1 MAEVTDRSSRHD
13 AALRGRSVVVTRAVE
28 QAAGLT
34 EPLAAAGAEVLVMP
48 VIAVAAPE
56 SSDAA
61 DAAIERLDSY
71 DWIVLTSTNGVDA
84 LDDRMRLHG
93 LRVGDL
99 DGARVAAIGSATAAR
114 LEELGVVP
122 ALIPE
127 RFRAEG
133 LVDALRIIGPGAG
146 PRVLIARATEAREVL
161 PVELRGLGF
170 EVDVVPVYRVVA
182 VEPPADVLERLAAGS
197 VDAVVFASG
206 GTARRFA
213 DALATEG
220 MDAAALLVGPVV
232 ASFGPVTT
240 DALHELG
247 IAVDVQADEPTAEAL
262 VDALVRRFGDAS

>member
-1 MAEVTDRSSRHD
+1 MADATDRPSRQA

-34 EPLAAAGAEVLVMP
+34 GPLTAAGAEVLVMP
-48 VIAVAAPE
+48 VIAVAAPG
-56 SSDAA
+56 SWDAA
-61 DAAIERLDSY
+61 DRAIERLDTY
-71 DWIVLTSTNGVDA
+71 DWIILTSTNGVET
-84 LDDRMRLHG
+84 LDERMRLHG

-99 DGARVAAIGSATAAR
+99 DGSRVAAIGSATAER
-114 LEELGVVP
+114 LEQLGVMP
-122 ALIPE
+122 SLIPE

-133 LVDALRIIGPGAG
+133 LVDALRIIGPEAG
-146 PRVLIARATEAREVL
+146 RRVLIARAEEAREVL

-206 GTARRFA
+206 GTARRFVE
-213 DALATEG
+213 ALATEG
-220 MDAAALLVGPVV
+220 IDAAALLVGPVV

-240 DALHELG
+240 DALHALG
-247 IAVDVQADEPTAEAL
+247 IAVDAQADEPTAESMVAAL
-262 VDALVRRFGDAS
+262 ARRFGDAS